1 MKHPVNVLVLRLF
14 APILI
19 LVAMLG
25 FVLPPSL
32 AMTSGAPA
40 YNLFHFTFGLV
51 GLGMLMSGKLHFVK
65 AFNFGFGLIDLYQAV
80 ASFADLWPKSLF
92 LWKRADDV
100 LHVVIGAAL
109 VGVAVLAD
117 RAIAQSPR
125 PAP

>member
-40 YNLFHFTFGLV
+40 YHYC
-51 GLGMLMSGKLHFVK
+51 VK
-65 AFNFGFGLIDLYQAV
+65 T
-80 ASFADLWPKSLF
+80 P
-92 LWKRADDV
+92 RARS
-100 LHVVIGAAL
+100 AAWAW
-109 VGVAVLAD
+109 G
-117 RAIAQSPR
+117 P
-125 PAP
+125 